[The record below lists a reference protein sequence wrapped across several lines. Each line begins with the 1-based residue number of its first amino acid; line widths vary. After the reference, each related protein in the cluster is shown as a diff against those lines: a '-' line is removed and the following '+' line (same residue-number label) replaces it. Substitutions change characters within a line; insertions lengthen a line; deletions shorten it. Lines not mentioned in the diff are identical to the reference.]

1 VKGGLAVFR
10 RLKYRALA
18 TTALE
23 LAGFGLIVT
32 GIWHVSTVAGW
43 ITAGVALV
51 AVGVLAA

>member
-1 VKGGLAVFR
+1 MKGGLAVFR